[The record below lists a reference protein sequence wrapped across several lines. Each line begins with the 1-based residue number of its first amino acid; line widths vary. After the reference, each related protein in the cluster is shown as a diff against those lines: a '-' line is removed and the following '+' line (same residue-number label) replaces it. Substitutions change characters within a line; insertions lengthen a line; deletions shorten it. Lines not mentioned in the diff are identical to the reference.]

1 MSNYLSVESILYN
14 QIMLE
19 NLFKDYNW
27 NNRELN
33 NIDSNEFII
42 KLKKMI

>member
-27 NNRELN
+27 NNQELN
-33 NIDSNEFII
+33 NIDNNEFII
-42 KLKKMI
+42 KLKKMT

>member
-1 MSNYLSVESILYN
+1 MSNFLSVESILYN

-27 NNRELN
+27 NNQELN
-33 NIDSNEFII
+33 NIDNNEFII

>member
-19 NLFKDYNW
+19 NLLKDYNW

-33 NIDSNEFII
+33 NIDNNEFII